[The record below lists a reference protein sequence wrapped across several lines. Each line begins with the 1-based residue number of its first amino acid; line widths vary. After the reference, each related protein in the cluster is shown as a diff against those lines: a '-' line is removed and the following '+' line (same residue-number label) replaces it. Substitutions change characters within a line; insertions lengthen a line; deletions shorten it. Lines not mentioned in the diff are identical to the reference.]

1 MEHGKPTP
9 QDYSTQVPH
18 SHLHCNLTTVRQEGR
33 KRSST
38 KPTDRK
44 RLYVHTYTHT
54 HTHKDSRNTK
64 TRTQTCA
71 QVHGSH
77 TRVNIH

>member
-54 HTHKDSRNTK
+54 KIHVTLKHAHRPALKFTVHTHM
-64 TRTQTCA
+64 
-71 QVHGSH
+71 
-77 TRVNIH
+77 